1 MKKLTKP
8 VYLISNEVNLKDI
21 DQLVIEGRTYFIRLA
36 GTIYDKSDF
45 ETVREL
51 DKLKK
56 TRLDGDESLFFL
68 KCSKFP
74 RTKLMGTNF
83 KRVVK
88 PEKADVLVYKDLCLF
103 TSIWVVDMFETNNS
117 YFAISYN
124 TRYRYLD
131 RDEYIA
137 NPAEY
142 IKNYVHDIAQLN
154 PTFLGRM
161 SIANTRYEWLLDKI
175 IDGTAPSLISDKE
188 LNDIVCKSMPEI
200 TEEEV
205 FSIKEMLESKDFSV
219 AGLGLKI
226 LGSYNLDCYKRSL
239 GLIIKRR
246 HRFLKQLNEWN
257 CVSFKQVRTTT
268 LCLPYDIGDQYFY
281 TYAIRDSEGKDKDLV
296 IKILYDYFKKDCYN
310 ANIPS
315 LSLVGKQ
322 LKFSLCQV

>member
-8 VYLISNEVNLKDI
+8 VYLISRDINLKDV
-21 DQLVIEGRTYFIRLA
+21 DQLVIEGRTYLTKLA

-45 ETVREL
+45 EIAGEIE
-51 DKLKK
+51 KLKK
-56 TRLDGDESLFFL
+56 THLDGDESLFFL
-68 KCSKFP
+68 PCSKFP
-74 RTKLMGTNF
+74 RTKLAGTNF

-88 PEKADVLVYKDLCLF
+88 PEKADILVYKDLCLF
-103 TSIWVVDMFETNNS
+103 SLIWIVDMFETNNS
-117 YFAISYN
+117 YFAIPYN
-124 TRYRYLD
+124 IRYHYLD

-154 PTFLGRM
+154 PTFLGRA

-175 IDGTAPSLISDKE
+175 IDGTAPPIISDKE

-205 FSIKEMLESKDFSV
+205 LSIKDMLESRDASV
-219 AGLGLKI
+219 AGLGLKM

-246 HRFLKQLNEWN
+246 YRFLKQLNEWN

-281 TYAIRDSEGKDKDLV
+281 IYSIRDAETKDKELV
-296 IKILYDYFKKDCYN
+296 VKLLFDYFKKDCYN

-315 LSLVGKQ
+315 LSLAGKQ

>member
-8 VYLISNEVNLKDI
+8 VYLISSDVNLKDI
-21 DQLVIEGRTYFIRLA
+21 DQLVIEGRAYFTKI
-36 GTIYDKSDF
+36 GSTVYDKSDF
-45 ETVREL
+45 ETAREI

-56 TRLDGDESLFFL
+56 THLNGDESLFFL

-74 RTKLMGTNF
+74 RTKLAGTNF

-88 PEKADVLVYKDLCLF
+88 PEKADVLVYKDLYLF
-103 TSIWVVDMFETNNS
+103 ASIWIVDMFETNNS
-117 YFAISYN
+117 YFAIPYN
-124 TRYRYLD
+124 IRYRYLD
-131 RDEYIA
+131 RDEYIV
-137 NPAEY
+137 NPEEY

-154 PTFLGRM
+154 PTFLGRK
-161 SIANTRYEWLLDKI
+161 SIANSRNEWLLDKI
-175 IDGTAPSLISDKE
+175 IDGAAPQIISDKE

-200 TEEEV
+200 TEDEV
-205 FSIKEMLESKDFSV
+205 LSIKDMLESKDDTI
-219 AGLGLKI
+219 AGLGLKM

-246 HRFLKQLNEWN
+246 YRFLKQLNEWN

-281 TYAIRDSEGKDKDLV
+281 TYAIRDAKNKDKDLV
-296 IKILYDYFKKDCYN
+296 VKILFDYFKKDCYN
-310 ANIPS
+310 ANIPN